1 MCTRQ
6 RACSRPGCAERL
18 FRIAKLALCSP
29 SCRPT
34 HRAEAE
40 IIMSRPCTQ
49 RHAAPRQTPVLTL
62 VRTPVQEPDGL
73 TLLADAL
80 GVHVDKRPAKRQI
93 LRVVVER
100 GQR

>member
-6 RACSRPGCAERL
+6 HVCSRPGCAERL

-40 IIMSRPCTQ
+40 LITSRPCTQ
-49 RHAAPRQTPVLTL
+49 RNAATCQTPVLTL
-62 VRTPVQEPDGL
+62 VRTPVRERDDL
-73 TLLADAL
+73 TLLADIL
-80 GVHVDKRPAKRQI
+80 GIHHDRRPAKQV
-93 LRVVVER
+93 LRVVAER